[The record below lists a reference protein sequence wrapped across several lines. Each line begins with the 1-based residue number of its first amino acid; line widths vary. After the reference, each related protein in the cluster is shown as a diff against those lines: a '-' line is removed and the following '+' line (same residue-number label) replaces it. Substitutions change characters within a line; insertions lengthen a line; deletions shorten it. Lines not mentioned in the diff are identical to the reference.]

1 VRRDCGEPD
10 IVAALLL
17 RLAAQAN
24 PPRLVLFNSIR
35 PQRVQQAA
43 VALATEETHDLGQL
57 AALVAA
63 ELRDCQPGA
72 AAAQ

>member
-1 VRRDCGEPD
+1 VGRDRGDPD
-10 IVAALLL
+10 VVAALLL

-24 PPRLVLFNSIR
+24 PDGVVLFSSIR
-35 PQRVQQAA
+35 PERVQQAA
-43 VALATEETHDLGQL
+43 VALATEETHDLGQF